1 MKNSIMLLLHVI
13 VTFLL
18 FSCKS
23 ETAQQPASQIHL
35 AETTQD
41 ISVSNQ
47 VETIAGTLDGGVTE
61 SGVPESEVPTT
72 PSIQPDPLHI
82 SNKKLIK
89 TGDMSIKTDNVTQT
103 RKKIGVWVAALGGYF
118 EKEELGTN
126 ENMSVV
132 QTTIRIQPSNFEKLI
147 DSIESGKNE
156 IVRKN
161 IRVEDASAEYTD
173 VESRLASKRAYL
185 KQYWQLLGQIKNMD
199 DILKMQEV
207 IRALTEE
214 IESAEKRL
222 KTIDNEVSLATIR
235 LEMYT
240 EKEDTLAAE
249 EGFGT
254 RIKKAWLESWNGI
267 LSFLLFI
274 VKTWPI
280 LAIIIAGFVIYWRK
294 GK

>member
-1 MKNSIMLLLHVI
+1 
-13 VTFLL
+13 
-18 FSCKS
+18 
-23 ETAQQPASQIHL
+23 
-35 AETTQD
+35 
-41 ISVSNQ
+41 
-47 VETIAGTLDGGVTE
+47 LDE
-61 SGVPESEVPTT
+61 GVPESGVSESEVTTT
-72 PSIQPDPLHI
+72 PSIQPDPVQI
-82 SNKKLIK
+82 SKKKLIK
-89 TGDMSIKTDNVTQT
+89 TGDMSMKTEDVVQT
-103 RKKIGVWVAALGGYF
+103 RKKIGAWVAALGGYF

-132 QTTIRIQPSNFEKLI
+132 QTTIRIPPSNFEKLI

-161 IRVEDASAEYTD
+161 IRVEDASTEYTD

-199 DILKMQEV
+199 EILKMQEV

-222 KTIDNEVSLATIR
+222 KTIDNEVSMATLQ
-235 LEMYT
+235 LEIYRET
-240 EKEDTLAAE
+240 KDAKATDDSYGVQL
-249 EGFGT
+249 
-254 RIKKAWLESWNGI
+254 KHAWLESWNGI
-267 LSFLLFI
+267 LSFFLFV

-280 LAIIIAGFVIYWRK
+280 LAIIIAGFMIYWRK